1 MRIRTRNL
9 LALVVVI
16 VIVVALGL
24 AIYLRRRAAPEPAR
38 LLPESDAVV
47 YVNFKLIRRLTN
59 FGDKPVQPH
68 EPEYERFVQE
78 TGFQFERDL
87 DEVAFAVHAAKP
99 GSVPDTRY
107 SEVFEGH
114 FDGQRAAAYLRK
126 IAASTE
132 KYRDVEIFNIP
143 VENRVVRVA
152 ILGVDTSA
160 ASNTEGPVVIHGI
173 IDRYKQLALPFSGP
187 PLIRDYY
194 KKVPFAS
201 LVWTMAAVP
210 QAPDDPRLAR
220 PLTLPGGFD
229 IYVPPQSVLVGS
241 ARTFTGSVNVKAEL
255 FTKGEDDAR
264 KFAEQTGTFLTI
276 FKGIESSMQ
285 PSGSDPDVKAVF
297 ESLKVE
303 QEHDRAIIT
312 ATLPLGFFKKM
323 LAEPPVELGAPKA
336 EEPAVPTAP
345 EKKAAPARKK
355 RAK

>member
-9 LALVVVI
+9 LAL
-16 VIVVALGL
+16 IVVLIIVAGLGL

-38 LLPESDAVV
+38 LLPDSDAVV

-59 FGDKPVQPH
+59 FGSKPVQPH

-99 GSVPDTRY
+99 GAAVPDTRY

-160 ASNTEGPVVIHGI
+160 ASNTEGPAVIHGI

-201 LVWTMAAVP
+201 LVWAMAAVP

-229 IYVPPQSVLVGS
+229 IYVPPQSVLVAS

-255 FTKGEDDAR
+255 FTKGDEDAR
-264 KFAEQTGTFLTI
+264 KFAEQTGTFLSI

-323 LAEPPVELGAPKA
+323 LAEPPVELGAPKQ
-336 EEPAVPTAP
+336 EEQPVAP
-345 EKKAAPARKK
+345 KQTPEVKKSPKK
-355 RAK
+355 K

>member
-9 LALVVVI
+9 FVIAVVVVI
-16 VIVVALGL
+16 VAGLAL

-59 FGDKPVQPH
+59 FGSKPVEPH

-87 DEVAFAVHAAKP
+87 DAVAFAVHAAKP
-99 GSVPDTRY
+99 GGVPDTRY

-114 FDGQRAAAYLRK
+114 FDGQRASAYLRK

-160 ASNTEGPVVIHGI
+160 ASNTEGPTVIHGI
-173 IDRYKQLALPFSGP
+173 IDRYKQLALPFTGP

-201 LVWTMAAVP
+201 LVWAMAAVP
-210 QAPDDPRLAR
+210 QAPDDPRMAR
-220 PLTLPGGFD
+220 SLTLPGGFD
-229 IYVPPQSVLVGS
+229 IYVPPQSVLVAS
-241 ARTFTGSVNVKAEL
+241 ARTFTGNVNVKAEL
-255 FTKGEDDAR
+255 FTKGEEDAR
-264 KFAEQTGTFLTI
+264 KFAEQTGTFLSI
-276 FKGIESSMQ
+276 FKSIEGSMQ

-303 QEHDRAIIT
+303 QEHDRAIVT

-323 LAEPPVELGAPKA
+323 LAEPPVELGAPKQ
-336 EEPAVPTAP
+336 EEQAPAVAP
-345 EKKAAPARKK
+345 KQTPEPKKHQKK
-355 RAK
+355 K